1 MCGMLLHPGAVSV
14 SMTVC
19 PPEDHRVVKADI
31 QWIVT
36 SVMSVVEG
44 VVKLSRA
51 GRI

>member
-1 MCGMLLHPGAVSV
+1 MCRMLLRPGAVSV

-31 QWIVT
+31 QWILT
-36 SVMSVVEG
+36 SVMSVMEE

-51 GRI
+51 GGI